1 MANQPAAAEDEKKTS
16 KPLVGNFGAQT
27 EETENGPEKVDSGTQ
42 SEEKRKDRD
51 YLVKLLEW

>member
-1 MANQPAAAEDEKKTS
+1 MANQSAAEDEKTS

-27 EETENGPEKVDSGTQ
+27 EETENGPEKKLIL
-42 SEEKRKDRD
+42 EPKAKKKRKDLD